1 MSESSEMNFEKYI
14 KSELGAA
21 VEDKVP
27 SDMCRARID
36 RMISEEEKGS
46 SRKNNMRKYKL
57 FKAAAITAA
66 CLALSGGVA
75 FAAGKII
82 WTEEVV
88 SSVPDYT
95 SYEDVVKAE
104 KVTGLDIDVPE
115 QFENGYAFDSIH
127 ITDVSD
133 TDDEGKVVNKR
144 KGVIIDYTAGTPDE
158 YVSVNIGTDTQST
171 GEIIDEVPGIEVK
184 DINGIKVY
192 VSKYKMLMVPEDYSD
207 EQIKEFQDNNPEICG
222 VGKGNGIT
230 EVSCEDVI
238 SAWFERDGQTYTI
251 NPKEDQKWTSDD
263 LFKMAEEMIAV
274 Q

>member
-21 VEDKVP
+21 AEDKVP
-27 SDMCRARID
+27 SDMCRARIN

>member
-1 MSESSEMNFEKYI
+1 MSESSEMNFEKNI
-14 KSELGAA
+14 KSELRAA
-21 VEDKVP
+21 AEDRVP

-104 KVTGLDIDVPE
+104 KKTGLDIDIPE

>member
-1 MSESSEMNFEKYI
+1 MSESSEMNFENNI
-14 KSELGAA
+14 RSELGTAA
-21 VEDKVP
+21 EGLAP

-36 RMISEEEKGS
+36 RMISEEENGS
-46 SRKNNMRKYKL
+46 SRKNNMRKLKI

-66 CLALSGGVA
+66 CLALTGGVGY
-75 FAAGKII
+75 AAGKII

-88 SSVPDYT
+88 NSKPDYT

-104 KVTGLDIDVPE
+104 KETGLDIAVPE
-115 QFENGYAFDSIH
+115 QFENGYFFEGIH

-133 TDDEGKVVNKR
+133 TDDDGKVVNKR
-144 KGVIIDYTAGTPDE
+144 KGVIIDYSAGTLDDN
-158 YVSVNIGTDTQST
+158 VSVNIGTDTQST
-171 GEIIDEVPGIEVK
+171 GEIVDDLSGIEVK

-192 VSKYKMLMVPEDYSD
+192 AMKYKMLMVPEDYSD

-230 EVSCEDVI
+230 EVSYEDVI
-238 SAWFERDGQTYTI
+238 SVWFERDGQTYTI

-263 LFKMAEEMIAV
+263 LFKMAEEIITAK
-274 Q
+274 

>member
-21 VEDKVP
+21 AEDKVP

-46 SRKNNMRKYKL
+46 SRKNNMRRSKL
-57 FKAAAITAA
+57 LKAAAITAA
-66 CLALSGGVA
+66 CLALSGGGA
-75 FAAGKII
+75 YAAGKII

-104 KVTGLDIDVPE
+104 KETGLDIDVPE
-115 QFENGYAFDSIH
+115 QFENGYAFAGIH

-133 TDDEGKVVNKR
+133 TDDEGKEVNKR

-184 DINGIKVY
+184 DINGLKVY